1 MDYNNN
7 CGDYNSDIYH
17 DALRKIEEDSRFA
30 KACCCSTVGIT
41 GPTGPTGPSGGPTGA
56 TGPTGP
62 QGIAGPTG
70 PTGSTGSTGPQG
82 IAGPTSNGEKWHT
95 YKIINRIIQYPILTL
110 LETIFLN
117 HSTFLKVL

>member
-62 QGIAGPTG
+62 QGIAGPT
-70 PTGSTGSTGPQG
+70 
-82 IAGPTSNGEKWHT
+82 SNGEKWHT